1 MTAGSL
7 PTVTGVVLAAG
18 AGRRLGRPKAD
29 VELGGQRLVDRA
41 VRTLLDGGCA
51 EVLAVL
57 RPEQAGAAGAR
68 TVVNP
73 DPDRGMGSSLR
84 CALTELAGDPRSQA
98 CVVLLADLVGVRAA
112 EVAAVIRRHRDG
124 ASIVAVRRA
133 GQRSHPVLVSR
144 QFYPEFAAAAVGDQG
159 GRDFFARRRADTS
172 FLDYPEP
179 ISDIDTAD
187 DLRRALAEQLPPD
200 QLPDQLPSERLS
212 SDQAPPGQPGS
223 AS

>member
-7 PTVTGVVLAAG
+7 PPVTGIVLAAG

-29 VELGGQRLVDRA
+29 VELGGHRLVDRA
-41 VRTLLDGGCA
+41 VRTLRDGGCA

-68 TVVNP
+68 TVRNP

-84 CALTELAGDPRSQA
+84 CALAELAADERSAA
-98 CVVLLADLVGVRAA
+98 CVVLLVDLVGVRPA
-112 EVAAVIRRHRDG
+112 EVAAVIERHRAG
-124 ASIVAVRRA
+124 AGIVAVRRV

-144 QFYPEFAAAAVGDQG
+144 EWYPELAAAAEGDQG
-159 GRDFFARRRADTS
+159 GRDFFARRLADTS
-172 FLDYPEP
+172 FLDYPDP
-179 ISDIDTAD
+179 ISDIDTAE
-187 DLRRALAEQLPPD
+187 DLSRALAAQP
-200 QLPDQLPSERLS
+200 R
-212 SDQAPPGQPGS
+212 QPGS

>member
-7 PTVTGVVLAAG
+7 PAVNGIVLAAG
-18 AGRRLGRPKAD
+18 AGSRLGRPKAD

-41 VRTLLDGGCA
+41 VATLRAGGCA

-84 CALTELAGDPRSQA
+84 CALAELAADPRSAA
-98 CVVLLADLVGVRAA
+98 CVVLLADLVGVRPA
-112 EVAAVIRRHRDG
+112 EVAAVIERHRAG
-124 ASIVAVRRA
+124 AAIVAVRRA

-144 QFYPEFAAAAVGDQG
+144 RWYLEFAAAAVGDQG
-159 GRDFFARRRADTS
+159 GRDFFARRLADTS
-172 FLDYPEP
+172 FLDYPDP
-179 ISDIDTAD
+179 ISDIDTAE
-187 DLRRALAEQLPPD
+187 DLSRALAAEAARATGVAQAAQASQPPD
-200 QLPDQLPSERLS
+200 
-212 SDQAPPGQPGS
+212 QPGS
-223 AS
+223 AG

>member
-7 PTVTGVVLAAG
+7 PAITGVVLAAG

-41 VRTLLDGGCA
+41 VGTLRAGGCA

-84 CALTELAGDPRSQA
+84 CALAELAAGPGSSA
-98 CVVLLADLVGVRAA
+98 CVVLLVDLVGVRPA
-112 EVAAVIRRHRDG
+112 EVAAVIERHRAG
-124 ASIVAVRRA
+124 AGIVAVRRA

-144 QFYPEFAAAAVGDQG
+144 RWYAEFAAAAEGDQG
-159 GRDFFARRRADTS
+159 GRDFFAQRLADTS
-172 FLDYPEP
+172 FVDYPDP
-179 ISDIDTAD
+179 ISDIDTAE
-187 DLRRALAEQLPPD
+187 DLSRALAAISEPPG
-200 QLPDQLPSERLS
+200 Q
-212 SDQAPPGQPGS
+212 PPGQPGS